1 MISFKFDLKLKTKIT
16 LLIILI
22 LNIVLIL
29 VGVFTVNYFKNI
41 QISRLEKNAKDI
53 AHSVANIPIISK
65 TLHGNGDIE
74 IIQEVAEKI
83 RQQTQASFIVVI
95 DMKGKR
101 YSHPFE
107 DRLGEKIVGGDE
119 KKVLQNSESYLSQAV
134 GTMGLSQRA

>member
-74 IIQEVAEKI
+74 ISQEFADII
-83 RQQTQASFIVVI
+83 RQKKQASFIVVI
-95 DMKGKR
+95 GMKGKR
-101 YSHPFE
+101 
-107 DRLGEKIVGGDE
+107 
-119 KKVLQNSESYLSQAV
+119 
-134 GTMGLSQRA
+134 